1 MKSKHLAANILR
13 EPYTF
18 TYPVFTF
25 LTDHRDRLTAAN
37 LANFLQDIAGRHA
50 MTLGWA
56 VEDLHNAGTTWV
68 LSRIYVEIHHLP
80 MHMKNVIVKTWP
92 TGGERLFAYRDFEV
106 HTEDGQLVAKG
117 RSAWVVMNLETR
129 RPLFVP
135 EEVKNMA
142 GLYPEPAVQF
152 PERKVPG
159 ATKAEIC
166 LPIKVRMS
174 DLDRNIHVNN
184 VRFIEWA
191 MESVSA
197 DFYDRYD
204 VATMDVVFRSEVR
217 KEDEVRVE
225 MEQHAESTHHTIY
238 KNDKPA
244 CLLAITWQARVSG
257 E

>member
-1 MKSKHLAANILR
+1 MR

-25 LTDHRDRLTAAN
+25 LTDHRDRLTPAN

-68 LSRIYVEIHHLP
+68 LSRIYVEVHYLP

-135 EEVKNMA
+135 DEVKQMA
-142 GLYPEPAVQF
+142 GLYPEPVIQF
-152 PERKVPG
+152 PENKVNG
-159 ATKAEIC
+159 VTEAEAS

-191 MESVSA
+191 MESVPT
-197 DFYDRYD
+197 DFYNSHEL
-204 VATMDVVFRSEVR
+204 TSFDVVFRSEVLQ
-217 KEDEVRVE
+217 DDDIVVE
-225 MEQHAESTHHTIY
+225 MQQNDLTTHHTIK
-238 KNDKPA
+238 KNGKPA
-244 CLLAITWQARVSG
+244 CMLDINWRET
-257 E
+257 EF